1 MRLNGIIVLEGTGL
15 HSGKDCR
22 LTIEPCDSP
31 EVLMRSGS
39 NELPLKAFTL
49 SGTGRGSDYIYPDG
63 SRVRTCEHVLS
74 ALSGLGFWSGVRLT
88 VEGGEMPALDGC
100 SRKICDELL
109 QHSEPEDVKPAALNE
124 AVCVYGRD
132 KTRYIAALPY
142 DCLRIS
148 YIVEYEFIGAQIFEY
163 VNSPENYHEN
173 ISRAR
178 TFALMRDIEYLR
190 SQGMALG
197 GTLDNA
203 IAVGET
209 IQAKG
214 GLHWPDEFARHKVL
228 DIIGDLAAAGR
239 PINAH
244 IIAVKAGHE
253 LHLKLA
259 EKLRGA

>member
-1 MRLNGIIVLEGTGL
+1 
-15 HSGKDCR
+15 
-22 LTIEPCDSP
+22 
-31 EVLMRSGS
+31 
-39 NELPLKAFTL
+39 
-49 SGTGRGSDYIYPDG
+49 
-63 SRVRTCEHVLS
+63 
-74 ALSGLGFWSGVRLT
+74 
-88 VEGGEMPALDGC
+88 
-100 SRKICDELL
+100 
-109 QHSEPEDVKPAALNE
+109 
-124 AVCVYGRD
+124 
-132 KTRYIAALPY
+132 
-142 DCLRIS
+142 
-148 YIVEYEFIGAQIFEY
+148 
-163 VNSPENYHEN
+163 
-173 ISRAR
+173 
-178 TFALMRDIEYLR
+178 MRDIEYLR

>member
-1 MRLNGIIVLEGTGL
+1 
-15 HSGKDCR
+15 
-22 LTIEPCDSP
+22 
-31 EVLMRSGS
+31 
-39 NELPLKAFTL
+39 
-49 SGTGRGSDYIYPDG
+49 
-63 SRVRTCEHVLS
+63 
-74 ALSGLGFWSGVRLT
+74 
-88 VEGGEMPALDGC
+88 MP
-100 SRKICDELL
+100 
-109 QHSEPEDVKPAALNE
+109 
-124 AVCVYGRD
+124 
-132 KTRYIAALPY
+132 
-142 DCLRIS
+142 
-148 YIVEYEFIGAQIFEY
+148 
-163 VNSPENYHEN
+163 
-173 ISRAR
+173 
-178 TFALMRDIEYLR
+178 
-190 SQGMALG
+190 